1 MIGWNMIN
9 NEYKDNDK
17 IGGATVDTP
26 TIHQK
31 QVNSKDNTSSISSL
45 VDDIRRSDFQEH
57 NLLIYP
63 DLLRFRQIY
72 SECTKQALDNNEVVF
87 LATTYD
93 SFDRIE
99 DALRSKR
106 ISVHDEKKN
115 GNLIIVDALRT
126 YQIDTYGAMNFAK
139 DLVMRAARDGK
150 EGVFNLSDMG
160 SFFLSERI
168 DELIGYEQSLPKK
181 MDLKFKAICSYHRD
195 NFVRLA
201 EEQQRALLLGH
212 NTVIG
217 AKELRHMPS
226 NDEFFTGWTDRKN

>member
-1 MIGWNMIN
+1 MIN

-99 DALRSKR
+99 DALRSKG
-106 ISVHDEKKN
+106 ISVDNEKKDS
-115 GNLIIVDALRT
+115 NLIIVDALRA
-126 YQIDTYGAMNFAK
+126 YQLDTYGAVK
-139 DLVMRAARDGK
+139 LGKSLVMRADRDGK
-150 EGVFNLSDMG
+150 TGVFAIPDMG

-168 DELIGYEQSLPKK
+168 DTLLEYERSITIK
-181 MDLKFKAICSYHRD
+181 MDFKFIAICSYHRD
-195 NFVRLA
+195 NFDTLTD
-201 EEQQRALLLGH
+201 QQQ
-212 NTVIG
+212 
-217 AKELRHMPS
+217 KELPALMS
-226 NDEFFTGWTDRKN
+226 QYCYWS

>member
-1 MIGWNMIN
+1 MDIIN
-9 NEYKDNDK
+9 NEYKGNDK
-17 IGGATVDTP
+17 IGGASINTP
-26 TIHQK
+26 TLHRK
-31 QVNSKDNTSSISSL
+31 QVKRKDNTSSIPSV

-63 DLLRFRQIY
+63 DLQSFRQIY

-99 DALRSKR
+99 DALRSKG
-106 ISVHDEKKN
+106 ISVDDEKKK
-115 GNLIIVDALRT
+115 GNLIIVDAIRT
-126 YQIDTYGAMNFAK
+126 YQIDTYGAMNLAE
-139 DLVMRAARDGK
+139 DLVERAAREGK

-168 DELIGYEQSLPKK
+168 DELIRYEQSLPKK

-195 NFVRLA
+195 NFGRLT
-201 EEQQRALLLGH
+201 EEQQRVLLLGH

-217 AKELRHMPS
+217 L
-226 NDEFFTGWTDRKN
+226 D